1 MLSIL
6 CCCCGLPALG
16 GVLVRCGR
24 TLKRRRT
31 RRSLNIPK
39 KPSTPLSPT
48 PRPEAVAVNAI
59 LPAPR
64 TFDLVEMGLGSVL
77 AKLPDSSS
85 SENEEP
91 TEETRFCT
99 VNLEASSSA
108 DVLAELPDSS
118 SLEDEGPENE
128 GPTEITGFCTVKLD
142 ATSSDESSLFGECL
156 STIEEEEEYE
166 DLK

>member
-1 MLSIL
+1 M
-6 CCCCGLPALG
+6 
-16 GVLVRCGR
+16 LVRCGR

-31 RRSLNIPK
+31 RGSLNIPK
-39 KPSTPLSPT
+39 KPLSPT

-59 LPAPR
+59 LPAPG

-77 AKLPDSSS
+77 AELPDSSS
-85 SENEEP
+85 SENEDP

-99 VNLEASSSA
+99 VKLDATSS
-108 DVLAELPDSS
+108 D
-118 SLEDEGPENE
+118 EDDE
-128 GPTEITGFCTVKLD
+128 PTEETPFCTVKLD

-166 DLK
+166 DLR